1 MFITTISIKNSQLAD
16 GGNPK
21 YTLRHG
27 LGWGIKYPKAI
38 SRSYYQGQITQKRV
52 IIFTF
57 CCFCFNNVLKGMVNC
72 QNSRDKGPPE
82 CNSARG

>member
-27 LGWGIKYPKAI
+27 LGWGITP
-38 SRSYYQGQITQKRV
+38 RPYQGH
-52 IIFTF
+52 IIK
-57 CCFCFNNVLKGMVNC
+57 VKSPKKGHNIHFLLFLL
-72 QNSRDKGPPE
+72 Q
-82 CNSARG
+82 